1 VAGAKIRDRGE
12 EAAVSSVK
20 VERQGRL
27 AVLRMDKARGNA
39 IDEPFAEDMLAACR
53 TAAED
58 GNVHGVLLASAHP
71 KLFCPGLD
79 LPTLFQYDRPSMSRF
94 MEKFGDA
101 VIALFSM
108 RKPVVAAIAGHAV
121 AGGCVLALTADHRI
135 LRRGSQIG
143 LNEVRVGLPLPW
155 SVALL
160 LKSAVPPGALSRVA
174 LLGENFADEEARAI
188 GLVHEVRDAEG
199 FEAACVARAQE
210 FAEKD
215 VAAVGTTKAYLRDAA
230 LREMQSREK
239 ELQGEFLD
247 AWFSP
252 SGREKIRQTV
262 EALTKKAS

>member
-1 VAGAKIRDRGE
+1 MGAWGKE

-20 VERQGRL
+20 IERQGSL
-27 AVLRMDKARGNA
+27 GVLRMDKGRGNA
-39 IDEPFAEDMLAACR
+39 IDEPFAEDMLAATR
-53 TAAED
+53 VVAED
-58 GNVHGVLLASAHP
+58 DQVHGVLLASGHP

-79 LPTLFQYDRPSMSRF
+79 LVTLFQYDRPSMARF
-94 MEKFGDA
+94 MGRFHDA
-101 VIALFSM
+101 VFALFSL
-108 RKPVVAAIAGHAV
+108 RKPVVAAVAGHAV

-160 LKSAVPPGALSRVA
+160 LKAAVPPASLSRVA

-199 FEAACVARAQE
+199 FEAACLGRAQE

-215 VAAVGTTKAYLRDAA
+215 RSAVGTTKAYLRDSV
-230 LREMQSREK
+230 LREMQSQEK
-239 ELQGEFLD
+239 ALQAEFLD

-252 SGREKIRQTV
+252 VGREKIGQTV
-262 EALTKKAS
+262 EALAKKAS

>member
-1 VAGAKIRDRGE
+1 M
-12 EAAVSSVK
+12 SSVRIEK
-20 VERQGRL
+20 RGRL

-53 TAAED
+53 TVAQD
-58 GNVHGVLLASAHP
+58 GDVHGVLLASAHP

-79 LPTLFQYDRPSMSRF
+79 LVTLFEYERPSMSRF
-94 MEKFGDA
+94 MGRFGEA
-101 VIALFSM
+101 VNALFSM

-160 LKSAVPPGALSRVA
+160 LKAAVPPVALSRVA

-188 GLVHEVRDAEG
+188 GLVHEVRDHDG

-210 FAEKD
+210 FAERD
-215 VAAVGTTKAYLRDAA
+215 TAAVGITKAYLRDAV
-230 LREMQSREK
+230 LREMQAQEK
-239 ELQGEFLD
+239 DRQGEFLD

-252 SGREKIRQTV
+252 AGREKIRQTV
-262 EALTKKAS
+262 ETLSKKAS

>member
-1 VAGAKIRDRGE
+1 
-12 EAAVSSVK
+12 VSSVK
-20 VERQGRL
+20 IEKQGVV
-27 AVLRMDKARGNA
+27 AVLRMDKGRGNA
-39 IDEPFAEDMLAACR
+39 IDEPFTEDLLAAAR
-53 TAAED
+53 TVAQD
-58 GNVHGVLLASAHP
+58 RDVHGVLLASAHP

-79 LPTLFQYDRPSMSRF
+79 LVTLFQYDRPSMSRF
-94 MEKFGDA
+94 MSRFGEA

-174 LLGENFADEEARAI
+174 LLGENFTDEEAQRI
-188 GLVHEVRDAEG
+188 GLVHEVLDAEG
-199 FEAACVARAQE
+199 FEAACLARARE
-210 FAEKD
+210 FADKETT
-215 VAAVGTTKAYLRDAA
+215 AVGTTKAYLRRAT
-230 LREMQSREK
+230 LREMQDHEK

-252 SGREKIRQTV
+252 AGREKIGQTV
-262 EALTKKAS
+262 EALSKKAS

>member
-1 VAGAKIRDRGE
+1 
-12 EAAVSSVK
+12 VSSVK
-20 VERQGRL
+20 IERQGRL

-39 IDEPFAEDMLAACR
+39 IDEPFAEDMRDACR
-53 TAAED
+53 TVADD
-58 GNVHGVLLASAHP
+58 GDVHGVLLASAHP

-79 LPTLFQYDRPSMSRF
+79 LPTLFQYDRPSMARF
-94 MEKFGDA
+94 MGIFGEA
-101 VIALFSM
+101 VFSLFSL
-108 RKPVVAAIAGHAV
+108 RKPMVAAIAGHAV

-160 LKSAVPPGALSRVA
+160 LRAAVPPPSLSRVA

-199 FEAACVARAQE
+199 FETSCIARAQE

-215 VAAVGTTKAYLRDAA
+215 RTAVGTTKAYLRDAA
-230 LREMQSREK
+230 LREMQSEDGKR
-239 ELQGEFLD
+239 QGEFLD

-252 SGREKIRQTV
+252 AGREKIRQTV
-262 EALTKKAS
+262 EALKKKAS